1 MSALTDYQEAAAA
14 LAALRAEL
22 AALRAA
28 YTPDADAI
36 AALERHIDVV
46 MLDVCALGRVAD
58 AAVNTRTEKNVQQL
72 EVIRTDAEE
81 EVPPHETFIER
92 LTSAI
97 AQQVARLIP

>member
-14 LAALRAEL
+14 LAALRADL
-22 AALRAA
+22 ATLRAA
-28 YTPDADAI
+28 YTPDYDAI
-36 AALERHIDVV
+36 DALQRRIDA
-46 MLDVCALGRVAD
+46 MLLDVEALWRIAD
-58 AAVNTRTEKNVQQL
+58 AAVNTRTEKNIDQL

-97 AQQVARLIP
+97 AQQTERLLP